1 MLLKMENER
10 PSNSIFLTFQC
21 FSLMNQFPFF
31 LEIFLKDRIRGS
43 FLSLVKDSASIRKN
57 EKRREVL

>member
-31 LEIFLKDRIRGS
+31 LEKFHRNFSKG
-43 FLSLVKDSASIRKN
+43 
-57 EKRREVL
+57 